1 MTKYGPPFAP
11 TFPKT
16 KAHGGTRRKIYDY
29 KSHSL
34 RIYRYAKA
42 ARRHPWIPLSKDGL
56 STSSTSTPNRY
67 RLYQTGIP
75 RHRHSQLE
83 GEFNGTDVHVYIA
96 TNNNKVYR
104 IMLCDANT
112 QNEANIKIRFNKL
125 VSQFENNKRYT
136 SLDKYTLS
144 DEENISYEMT
154 VNKKNYD
161 ALFYQ
166 VPNMEKVDTLA
177 LQKKV
182 RNELL
187 SKYTEAELKN
197 PSEEITK
204 EIQNTAIKIG
214 MEMMFMKPVWFRICE
229 SYGEYYITMFYDNEY
244 NHANGEDL

>member
-1 MTKYGPPFAP
+1 MKRLLFIVLAMIATITSFAQQ
-11 TFPKT
+11 
-16 KAHGGTRRKIYDY
+16 
-29 KSHSL
+29 
-34 RIYRYAKA
+34 
-42 ARRHPWIPLSKDGL
+42 KDV
-56 STSSTSTPNRY
+56 TSF
-67 RLYQTGIP
+67 LGIP
-75 RHRHSQLE
+75 VDGTVLSMKQKLVSKGFVPKKVGTNEFLE
-83 GEFNGTDVHVYIA
+83 GKFNGTDVRVYIV
-96 TNNNKVYR
+96 TNNNKVCR

-125 VSQFENNKRYT
+125 VSQFKNNKRYT

-161 ALFYQ
+161 AMFYQ

-177 LQKKV
+177 FQKKV

-244 NHANGEDL
+244 NRSHGEDL

>member
-1 MTKYGPPFAP
+1 MAIMAISMSAQNDVT
-11 TFPKT
+11 TF
-16 KAHGGTRRKIYDY
+16 
-29 KSHSL
+29 L
-34 RIYRYAKA
+34 
-42 ARRHPWIPLSKDGL
+42 
-56 STSSTSTPNRY
+56 
-67 RLYQTGIP
+67 GIP
-75 RHRHSQLE
+75 VDGFKSEMKQKLVSKGFVPKKVGTNEFLE

-96 TNNNKVYR
+96 TNNKKVYR